1 MLVEADVVKV
11 VPVTLVYAVLVD
23 GTVGDVMLV
32 SELDVFLVSPALGE
46 MVSVTEDGVKLG
58 DVIVDTVV
66 SATVVDLVLEYPE
79 VSASVLDVPPNC
91 DIVVDVVS
99 VSKLVV
105 VFVGAVVDD
114 VESVTEDNVTVC
126 DLVSATVVDVAI

>member
-91 DIVVDVVS
+91 DIVDDVVS

-126 DLVSATVVDVAI
+126 DLVSATVVDVVI